1 MRDKRFIS
9 EHRGGSLTI
18 DNHKNLIRWAR
29 ECSEHVLSLLKGDI
43 DSRLLY
49 ALHTAEEWET
59 GNAKTGD
66 ARKASSGAHQVAR
79 ESSDPVII
87 AAARSVGHTVATAH
101 MADHAPGG
109 ALYALKAVKL
119 AGRSIEEERDWQT
132 RQMQKL
138 PSVVVELVM
147 PILKQKTKSLK
158 VD

>member
-1 MRDKRFIS
+1 
-9 EHRGGSLTI
+9 
-18 DNHKNLIRWAR
+18 
-29 ECSEHVLSLLKGDI
+29 
-43 DSRLLY
+43 
-49 ALHTAEEWET
+49 
-59 GNAKTGD
+59 
-66 ARKASSGAHQVAR
+66 
-79 ESSDPVII
+79 
-87 AAARSVGHTVATAH
+87 